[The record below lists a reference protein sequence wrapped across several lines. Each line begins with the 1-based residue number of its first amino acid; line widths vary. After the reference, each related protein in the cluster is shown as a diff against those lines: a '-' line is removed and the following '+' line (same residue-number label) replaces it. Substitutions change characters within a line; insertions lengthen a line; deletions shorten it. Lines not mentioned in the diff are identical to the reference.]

1 MSPTCFL
8 HSHSSYIY
16 NPLTR
21 FLHKANNIAKLFTYQ
36 VNNQSLTPSNWH
48 TQFIIFHWF
57 MKWLLGSN
65 YWLFWY
71 VVLFTTLY
79 KPVGYHVACS
89 STPGRMRTHS
99 ITHSFSFISIMIFWK
114 LQDDFI
120 HHTLD
125 TAHCKMEVAKSPQE
139 RLKWS
144 IKSLIVMMAIIIAYS
159 EEGITA
165 KRESQPVGLLALLFA
180 GGMCRW
186 LLGTPTTI

>member
-1 MSPTCFL
+1 
-8 HSHSSYIY
+8 
-16 NPLTR
+16 
-21 FLHKANNIAKLFTYQ
+21 
-36 VNNQSLTPSNWH
+36 
-48 TQFIIFHWF
+48 

-165 KRESQPVGLLALLFA
+165 KRESQRRGNHSPWGYLRYF
-180 GGMCRW
+180 
-186 LLGTPTTI
+186 LLGVCAAGFSEPLPQYSIFCGQI